1 MESSGET
8 QAASAPIIKL
18 DYSGLSRFVSK
29 FWLSAHMHVAFWVV
43 FGAIFLSL
51 YLTLHFASFLTDPY
65 QREATEKL
73 AIAAKLY
80 QVQLNNDTGKYELL
94 LEGEPYD
101 LTADDAGPLGVG
113 KMVTTKGVLTGVL
126 DDIEE
131 YNKEVEEF
139 VQDFIANFRA
149 VPGLPNTYERGLSN
163 LMGTEY
169 IAYFGDDN
177 IDPVIRI
184 QLSDATQLRQ
194 IPASETGLRIIRR
207 IIEYAQIFD
216 KSKQEYASE
225 AGALLKSIKVDV
237 ANNTVEKMLR
247 NVESG
252 VKEVTPKLSSKN
264 ITLEKQ
270 ASSVTSIEVVNNY
283 FKTKLE
289 TIKQTLLPSEKKT
302 EIKLSN
308 KTGDDTVIEVA
319 QFQKDIVNVAAD
331 EISFFWTFGH
341 MVWFEVILLTWLGV
355 LTEGMTRLGVSYV
368 GRHDGSIWNPRES
381 IRTILKLVYAPALS
395 IVVIWTIFFTNLVE
409 FESRVGEGRSV
420 YFVPVAFILG
430 LFPNLGYSLLKK
442 LAEAIFG
449 ETSIAKKS
457 KRKSTVLV
465 KETGTLPV
473 DSSKAPNFDETKEKA
488 KRHALAPLSS

>member
-18 DYSGLSRFVSK
+18 DYSGLSRFFSK
-29 FWLSAHMHVAFWVV
+29 LWLSAHVHVAFWVI
-43 FGAIFLSL
+43 FGGIFLAL
-51 YLTLHFASFLTDPY
+51 YLFLHFSSFVTDSY
-65 QREATEKL
+65 KKEATEKL

-113 KMVTTKGVLTGVL
+113 KMVTAKGVLTGVL

-131 YNKEVEEF
+131 YNKAVEEF

-149 VPGLPNTYERGLSN
+149 VPGLPNAYERHLKELLDG
-163 LMGTEY
+163 EY

-177 IDPVIRI
+177 IDPVMRI
-184 QLSDATQLRQ
+184 QLSDATELRQ
-194 IPASETGLRIIRR
+194 IPANETGLRIIRR
-207 IIEYAQIFD
+207 IAEYAQIFD
-216 KSKQEYASE
+216 RNKNEYASE
-225 AGALLKSIKVDV
+225 AETHLNSIEADV
-237 ANNTVEKMLR
+237 GNATVEKMLR
-247 NVESG
+247 NVAKE
-252 VKEVTPKLSSKN
+252 VKDVTPKLSSKN
-264 ITLEKQ
+264 ITFEKQ
-270 ASSVTSIEVVNNY
+270 ESSKTSIEAVSSY
-283 FKTKLE
+283 FDARLK
-289 TIKQTLLPSEKKT
+289 TIKETLLPSEKKA
-302 EIKLSN
+302 EIKFSN
-308 KTGDDTVIEVA
+308 EGGDDTVIEVA

-331 EISFFWTFGH
+331 EISFFWTFGL

-368 GRHDGSIWNPRES
+368 GRDDGSIWNPRET

-395 IVVIWTIFFTNLVE
+395 IVVVWTIFFTNLVE

-449 ETSIAKKS
+449 ETSIAKKQ

-473 DSSKAPNFDETKEKA
+473 DSSKAPSFDETKEKT
-488 KRHALAPLSS
+488 KRHALAPLSG